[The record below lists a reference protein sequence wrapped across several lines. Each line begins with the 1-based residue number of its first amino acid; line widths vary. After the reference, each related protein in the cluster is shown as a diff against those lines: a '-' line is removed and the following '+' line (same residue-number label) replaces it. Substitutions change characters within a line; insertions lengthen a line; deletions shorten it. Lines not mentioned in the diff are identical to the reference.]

1 MILVFLA
8 DGFEE
13 AEALIPVDVL
23 KRCGFTVKTVSIMD
37 SKTVTGRSGI
47 SVVADEHYQ
56 DFKAEDF
63 EAVILPGG
71 LPGADHLQNS
81 SYVKEAVL
89 KAQDDGK
96 VIAAICAAPKAL
108 GAFGVLNGKNATC
121 YPGFED
127 ELIGAKKKNCG
138 VVADGNIITGKAAGK
153 SFDFAF
159 KIAEVLG
166 KSVDA
171 EEVKKS
177 IFY

>member
-23 KRCGFTVKTVSIMD
+23 KRCGFEVKTVSIME

-47 SVVADEHYQ
+47 SVLADEHYQ
-56 DFKAEDF
+56 SFKSENF
-63 EAVILPGG
+63 EALILPGG

-81 SYVKEAVL
+81 PYVKDAVL
-89 KAQDDGK
+89 KAQDNGK

-108 GAFGVLNGKNATC
+108 GAFGVLNGKTATC

-138 VVADGNIITGKAAGK
+138 VVVSDNIITGKAAGK

-159 KIAEVLG
+159 KIAEALG
-166 KSVDA
+166 KVKEA